1 MAAYLLE
8 DVDDVINEL
17 KGWSEGFMHG
27 AQLSGEPHILI
38 QTMSVLHEYHELLTK
53 GGAISPHP
61 LTIFPTSGIWSN
73 N

>member
-53 GGAISPHP
+53 EGDNQSPP
-61 LTIFPTSGIWSN
+61 LNHFPDVRN
-73 N
+73 MV

>member
-53 GGAISPHP
+53 EGD
-61 LTIFPTSGIWSN
+61 N
-73 N
+73 